1 MLPFE
6 LRASLPVE
14 HIVPRRI
21 PSRCPIGHLAAVSR
35 HGCAELVGVET
46 DPGEGDLLESL
57 NIRVDGGILS
67 QGQVHRV
74 DRQQDIGGV
83 LARPGM
89 DQPELTWQEQ
99 AGFVWDQTGFMRWPL
114 ALCVVVGI
122 IVIIWKFFSLM
133 AKSTSTRKI
142 LKEVDELLAGQRID
156 EALELTRESSSP
168 AANILY
174 AGLERHEEGTERVMK
189 AIENQGLIELS
200 KLEKGIV
207 VLATLTN
214 IGPLLGFLG
223 TVIGMILAFQ
233 SIEAAGSVSTSL
245 VWGGIKVAL
254 STTLFGFLILAL
266 AALLWF
272 ALQLRWRLLET
283 DETAAVA

>member
-1 MLPFE
+1 MNIYS
-6 LRASLPVE
+6 A
-14 HIVPRRI
+14 
-21 PSRCPIGHLAAVSR
+21 
-35 HGCAELVGVET
+35 
-46 DPGEGDLLESL
+46 LLQL
-57 NIRVDGGILS
+57 
-67 QGQVHRV
+67 
-74 DRQQDIGGV
+74 
-83 LARPGM
+83 PGM

-200 KLEKGIV
+200 KLERGLV

-214 IGPLLGFLG
+214 IAPLLGFLG
-223 TVIGMILAFQ
+223 TVIGMIIAFQ
-233 SIEAAGSVSTSL
+233 SIEAAGEVEATL
-245 VWGGIKVAL
+245 VAGGIKVAL
-254 STTLFGFLILAL
+254 LT
-266 AALLWF
+266 
-272 ALQLRWRLLET
+272 
-283 DETAAVA
+283 TAAGLTIAIPVSIAHNYFVSRIDSLVIDMEESAQKMIDALHAIERGRQAAAS